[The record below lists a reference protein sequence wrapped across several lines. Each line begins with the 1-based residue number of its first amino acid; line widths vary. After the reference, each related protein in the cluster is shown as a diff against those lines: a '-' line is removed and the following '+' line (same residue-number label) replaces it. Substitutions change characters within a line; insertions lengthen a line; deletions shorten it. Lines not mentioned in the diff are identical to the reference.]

1 MCAMLVLVPV
11 RLAPAGGLV
20 TIPDVEL
27 CRVGTWNASTG
38 PVTFTLE
45 DFAAAMAAEQ
55 DPEVW
60 DAPVKLGHTDPRFAA
75 LDGEPALGWVQNLRV
90 VGDRLRGDLVNVPA
104 ALASLIPTAWPRR
117 SVEMAFDVHTPRGA
131 RYRAAVVGLALLGVT
146 PPAVSGLADVLGMFE
161 PDATYQVAASAAHG
175 GVHGVLVLDDVPPQL
190 AHVYAVARA
199 QIGSLAA
206 LPGIDPQFVARLAAE
221 VERMPG
227 MPGSAPLPAPAGHT
241 VPRAFVQG
249 GPAVPLTDQR
259 VREILNLEQTADT
272 EAALVALRDRAAT
285 AAQQPGAPAGA
296 PAPGQ
301 PAPGAWPGYPAAA
314 PAPAPVGAQPYP
326 GAWPFPGAPAPAPAA
341 PAPPAYGYQPQPP
354 AGYAPPAPAAPGQPA
369 PAAQAPAA
377 PAPGQPAPQLDAN
390 GQPVAQAPAAPAPGQ
405 APAAPAPAGPAPA
418 QAGTYVDPAAWAAM
432 QAQAAAGAHA
442 AVQLATQQRENALA
456 AHCSRGAIRPA
467 DIAYWRGQYDLNPAG
482 TVAHL
487 AALPATFPTAPL
499 GSGDPNFASSAGED
513 ASWAAFYSSMGW
525 EVPAANQ
532 GA

>member
-1 MCAMLVLVPV
+1 
-11 RLAPAGGLV
+11 
-20 TIPDVEL
+20 
-27 CRVGTWNASTG
+27 
-38 PVTFTLE
+38 VTFTLE

-301 PAPGAWPGYPAAA
+301 QPAPGAWPGYPAGA
-314 PAPAPVGAQPYP
+314 PAPAPAGAQPYP
-326 GAWPFPGAPAPAPAA
+326 GAWPFPGAQAPAAPAPAPAFGSPAYGYPGQPAGYAAPAPAA
-341 PAPPAYGYQPQPP
+341 PAPGQPP
-354 AGYAPPAPAAPGQPA
+354 AG
-369 PAAQAPAA
+369 QAPAA
-377 PAPGQPAPQLDAN
+377 PAPGQPAPQYDAN
-390 GQPVAQAPAAPAPGQ
+390 GQPVAPAGQAPAPGQ
-405 APAAPAPAGPAPA
+405 QAAPPAPAPAAPAPAPAGGQPV
-418 QAGTYVDPAAWAAM
+418 QAGAWVDPATFASL
-432 QAQAAAGAHA
+432 QAQAAAGAQA
-442 AVQLATQQRENALA
+442 AMQLATQQRENALA

-487 AALPATFPTAPL
+487 AALPASFPVTPL
-499 GSGDPNFASSAGED
+499 GNGDPNFASAAGDD
-513 ASWAAFYSSMGW
+513 AAWSAFYSSMGW
-525 EVPAANQ
+525 DVPAANQ